1 GQKNVRQKNGVPYF
15 SVLHF
20 SVRLVSVAETMIEAQ
35 FLIMQDRP
43 QDFENWRLGFTS
55 QDRIRYLV
63 VAGSS
68 TALLLIARLL
78 RPSVDGVGTH
88 RQLWLPPCAFLHF
101 TGIPCPSCGLT
112 TSVAHA
118 ARLHFYESVI
128 TQPFGLVVFISAVLG
143 IPLSIYFI
151 YRRVPWSK
159 LNRLRGRNL
168 VIYLMIALFILSWL
182 YKIAAM
188 KGLFAHG

>member
-1 GQKNVRQKNGVPYF
+1 MR
-15 SVLHF
+15 
-20 SVRLVSVAETMIEAQ
+20 Q
-35 FLIMQDRP
+35 FLILQDRP
-43 QDFENWRLGFTS
+43 QDFENRRLGFTS

-68 TALLLIARLL
+68 IALLLIARLL

-88 RQLWLPPCAFLHF
+88 RQLGLPPCAFLHF
-101 TGIPCPSCGLT
+101 TSVPCPSCGLT

-151 YRRVPWSK
+151 YRRVPWSN

>member
-1 GQKNVRQKNGVPYF
+1 MR
-15 SVLHF
+15 
-20 SVRLVSVAETMIEAQ
+20 Q
-35 FLIMQDRP
+35 FLILQDRP
-43 QDFENWRLGFTS
+43 QDFENRRLGFTS
-55 QDRIRYLV
+55 QDRIRYLI

-68 TALLLIARLL
+68 IALLLIARLL

-88 RQLWLPPCAFLHF
+88 RQLGLPPCAFLHF
-101 TGIPCPSCGLT
+101 TSVPCPSCGLT

-151 YRRVPWSK
+151 YRRVPWSN

>member
-1 GQKNVRQKNGVPYF
+1 MR
-15 SVLHF
+15 
-20 SVRLVSVAETMIEAQ
+20 Q
-35 FLIMQDRP
+35 FLILQDRP
-43 QDFENWRLGFTS
+43 QDFENRRLGFTS
-55 QDRIRYLV
+55 QDRIRYLI

-68 TALLLIARLL
+68 IALLLIARLL

-88 RQLWLPPCAFLHF
+88 RQLGLPPCAFLHF
-101 TGIPCPSCGLT
+101 TSVPCPSCGLT

-118 ARLHFYESVI
+118 ARLHFYESVV

-151 YRRVPWSK
+151 YRRVPWSNF
-159 LNRLRGRNL
+159 NRLRGRNL

>member
-1 GQKNVRQKNGVPYF
+1 
-15 SVLHF
+15 
-20 SVRLVSVAETMIEAQ
+20 MWQ
-35 FLIMQDRP
+35 FLILQDRP
-43 QDFENWRLGFTS
+43 QDFENRRLGFTS

-78 RPSVDGVGTH
+78 RPSVDGIGTH
-88 RQLWLPPCAFLHF
+88 RQLGLPPCAFLHF
-101 TGIPCPSCGLT
+101 TCIPCPSCGLT

-151 YRRVPWSK
+151 YRRVPWSN